1 MKKALAHT
9 LFFALLA
16 FSFSWAIFF
25 ALDVWFIPTFAP
37 QFDAALLAV
46 IGMFGHFLGM
56 AGPALAALV
65 MWRRLDDTLRPEW
78 KWSRARNYLGGAATI
93 LALRGVSLAAGALTT
108 SNDFYF
114 RNSLEPHLWALLI
127 GALTLGWL
135 AGMGEELGW
144 CAYLLP
150 LLTPTFGRIGAV
162 VISGIVRGL
171 WHLPVVAAPLIFAA
185 SQNEMPLD
193 ALGANV
199 LLVAFA
205 LVVSNLL
212 FGAAMGWLWFKTES
226 VPLLGWTHQW
236 FDVARDFGLLLVF
249 GAASSDATML
259 VWSIGIHLLGIV
271 ALVWL
276 ARQALSRPR
285 RMRACPRRIR
295 TVERGSPVTRHPSHF

>member
-1 MKKALAHT
+1 MNKALAHT

-37 QFDAALLAV
+37 QFDASLLAV

-65 MWRRLDDTLRPEW
+65 MWRRFDDTLRPEW
-78 KWSRARNYLGGAATI
+78 KWCRARNYLGVAATI
-93 LALRGVSLAAGALTT
+93 LALRGVSLAVGAVTT
-108 SNDFYF
+108 SNEFYF
-114 RNSLEPHLWALLI
+114 LNSFESYMWVMLI

-150 LLTPTFGRIGAV
+150 LLAPAFGKIGAV
-162 VISGIVRGL
+162 VISGIARGL
-171 WHLPVVAAPLIFAA
+171 WHLPVVLAPLIFAA
-185 SQNEMPLD
+185 SQNEMPLN

-199 LLVAFA
+199 LLIALA
-205 LVVSNLL
+205 LVISNIL
-212 FGAAMGWLWFKTES
+212 FGAAMGWLWLKTES

-236 FDVARDFGLLLVF
+236 FDIARDFGLLLLF
-249 GAASSDATML
+249 GAASSDATTL

-271 ALVWL
+271 ALGLL
-276 ARQALSRPR
+276 ARREFEKSETIWRVPLERSASER
-285 RMRACPRRIR
+285 RAI
-295 TVERGSPVTRHPSHF
+295 

>member
-1 MKKALAHT
+1 MKKVLAHT

-37 QFDAALLAV
+37 QFKAALLAV

-65 MWRRLDDTLRPEW
+65 LWRRLDDTLRPEW
-78 KWSRARNYLGGAATI
+78 KWNRARNYLGVAATI
-93 LALRGVSLAAGALTT
+93 LALCGVSLAAGALTT

-162 VISGIVRGL
+162 VISGIARGL
-171 WHLPVVAAPLIFAA
+171 WHLPVVLAPLMLAA
-185 SQNEMPLD
+185 SQNEMPPD

-199 LLVAFA
+199 LLIA
-205 LVVSNLL
+205 LALMISNIL
-212 FGAAMGWLWFKTES
+212 FGAAMGWLWFKTAS
-226 VPLLGWTHQW
+226 VPLLGWAHQW
-236 FDVARDFGLLLVF
+236 FDIARDFGLLLIF
-249 GAASSDATML
+249 GAVSSDATTL

-271 ALVWL
+271 ALGLL
-276 ARQALSRPR
+276 ARREFEKSETIWRVPLERSASER
-285 RMRACPRRIR
+285 RAI
-295 TVERGSPVTRHPSHF
+295 